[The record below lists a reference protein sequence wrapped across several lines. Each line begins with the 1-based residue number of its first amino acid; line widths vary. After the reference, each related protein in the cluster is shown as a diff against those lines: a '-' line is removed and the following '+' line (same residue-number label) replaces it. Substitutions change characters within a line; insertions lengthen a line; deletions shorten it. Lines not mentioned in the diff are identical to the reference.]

1 MIDDGHLDA
10 MLSAP
15 LDDVADNG
23 FSLHVA
29 HVIERR
35 QSWQEQL
42 TWGVPL
48 FAAALAAPF
57 LPLQELGETFTRLG
71 PAIAGSAALSL
82 ALAALI
88 LTISFEQRYRDWDAG
103 AL

>member
-1 MIDDGHLDA
+1 MIDDGNLDA

-23 FSLHVA
+23 FSLRIA

-42 TWGVPL
+42 TWVVPL
-48 FAAALAAPF
+48 FAAAIAAPF
-57 LPLQELGETFTRLG
+57 VPIGRIGEMFTRMG
-71 PAIAGSAALSL
+71 PAVGGSAALSL
-82 ALAALI
+82 ALAALV